1 MSIHIRLLNIAI
13 AINSGYLYEQSI
25 RTKAP
30 AALAAAE
37 RHYRRA
43 GGALKYYAKTGWI
56 GNVIFYP
63 AKW

>member
-37 RHYRRA
+37 RHYPSPH
-43 GGALKYYAKTGWI
+43 AKST
-56 GNVIFYP
+56 YP
-63 AKW
+63 NRMVDITQWSKGH